1 MIILDSHLAAVRSR
15 IPDDGV
21 DQKTAA
27 DVRINFLAETNR
39 CVIERGQNDAVLESV
54 FTNHRNH
61 ALFHP
66 CIIIQ
71 AVLQLDIRRDSG
83 RLVSHPPQKLIQRGN
98 SLRRKLV
105 TELCRI
111 AVIQLREL
119 IVRIIA
125 DKSMSVRRAV
135 EHFIV
140 HDDRHKVLC
149 ELDIR
154 LDPVGTRFG
163 RLIEGKHRIFRIF
176 PAETAVRKNIHIQIL
191 SVSKEINKTNF
202 QRLSLLCQFCVR
214 TM

>member
-1 MIILDSHLAAVRSR
+1 MIILNSHLTAVCARV
-15 IPDDGV
+15 PDDGI
-21 DQKTAA
+21 DQETTA
-27 DVRINFLAETNR
+27 DIRINFLAEPDR
-39 CVIERGQNDAVLESV
+39 SVIERRQDDAVFEPV
-54 FTNHRNH
+54 FADHRDH

-191 SVSKEINKTNF
+191 SVSKKLTKPIF
-202 QRLSLLCQFCVR
+202 RDYHCFVSSV
-214 TM
+214 